1 MTEFSVAP
9 DGYAVRIGH
18 NLYDRNTG
26 SFFKVIGKKTFD
38 VKTAITMTASQAQ
51 LVVQLSDLKSSES
64 EMYWLESVMLLNNV
78 TFWMKYRDK
87 DLFGTSSRTG
97 LTMEEANRASPF
109 NVNAWLYNF
118 TPTAEVT
125 ELSAIAGSKYV
136 RFAGVAI
143 AVQRYNPN
151 NDTDKK
157 AIAEIQDGKLKCWEI
172 RG

>member
-64 EMYWLESVMLLNNV
+64 EMYWLESVMLLYNV
-78 TFWMKYRDK
+78 TFWM
-87 DLFGTSSRTG
+87 
-97 LTMEEANRASPF
+97 
-109 NVNAWLYNF
+109 
-118 TPTAEVT
+118 
-125 ELSAIAGSKYV
+125 
-136 RFAGVAI
+136 
-143 AVQRYNPN
+143 
-151 NDTDKK
+151 
-157 AIAEIQDGKLKCWEI
+157 
-172 RG
+172 

>member
-1 MTEFSVAP
+1 MTEFCVAP

-26 SFFKVIGKKTFD
+26 SFFKIVSKKTFD
-38 VKTAITMTASQAQ
+38 VKTAVTMTASESQK
-51 LVVQLSDLKSSES
+51 VVQLTDLKSSES

-87 DLFGTSSRTG
+87 DLFGTSARTG
-97 LTMEEANRASPF
+97 LTLEESNRASPF
-109 NVNAWLYNF
+109 NVNAWLYNY
-118 TPTAEVT
+118 TPTCEIT

-157 AIAEIQDGKLKCWEI
+157 AIQDIQDGKLKCWEI